1 MGGRDEEKSGPKL
14 TPRAHSRAPSQRR
27 SLARAEA
34 VGRGGERPHPSLP
47 AWQCLPACVT
57 ARPPRLPSARGAR
70 PSRGSRRRAPSTV
83 ASGGGYGHNNTDVC
97 RSQRPAGHS
106 TGGGGTSGGGQQ
118 SPATPPTRERRGRE
132 GRGGGRRPGRRQVP
146 ARSAC
151 GDGGSIRRAQGGRCW
166 QRGRRH
172 EAGVH
177 VQAGILERE
186 GHRWGQTDLAVPPP
200 AVVENERG
208 GGRNSRNVE
217 GGRSEEKLDEAD
229 GKCAWLSYE

>member
-106 TGGGGTSGGGQQ
+106 TGGCGTGGGGQQ
-118 SPATPPTRERRGRE
+118 PGHPTNKRATGE
-132 GRGGGRRPGRRQVP
+132 GEKGGGRRPGCRQGP

-151 GDGGSIRRAQGGRCW
+151 GDGGSIRRAQGGYWNARGTDGNRLTLRSRH
-166 QRGRRH
+166 QR
-172 EAGVH
+172 
-177 VQAGILERE
+177 L
-186 GHRWGQTDLAVPPP
+186 
-200 AVVENERG
+200 
-208 GGRNSRNVE
+208 
-217 GGRSEEKLDEAD
+217 
-229 GKCAWLSYE
+229 